1 MRIALLGG
9 TFDPFTSAHLEMAE
23 RTLQESDIEKVVIV
37 PTVVVSHREY
47 KEPWLSYEQR
57 TRVIKETVDR
67 SVCREHIEID
77 CREYMNIETVPPPLR
92 RAEIS
97 SRRFLHTLVALK
109 ASHPDDELFLILG
122 TDQAR
127 GFDAWFEY
135 GTIAEIVSGFVVFN
149 GRDGA
154 NIEIMPPCISRRLYA
169 ILEIGE
175 SNRYVSASQIR
186 RDFSRLG
193 VDYYIR
199 HFGEQ
204 LLVRTPIF
212 DVVSKPEV
220 SKGFCP
226 VGINAPDWASVIIRS
241 GDRFLT
247 VSQLRYGTMYD
258 VEEFVCGQVEP
269 GEMPVDAAVREVA
282 EETGFSIAAKDV
294 VPLGWTYPN
303 PAFMGNKMFFFLVDV
318 GDQVAG
324 EQHPDEHEKLEL
336 EWRTYEEIN
345 QIAVTALME
354 ACLRRYDHH
363 VACAMKG
370 AAS

>member
-23 RTLQESDIEKVVIV
+23 RTLQETDIEKVVIV
-37 PTVVVSHREY
+37 PTVVASHREY

-57 TRVIKETVDR
+57 ARVIREAVDR

-77 CREYMNIETVPPPLR
+77 CREYMNVETVPPSLR
-92 RAEIS
+92 RAEIA

-109 ASHPDDELFLILG
+109 ASHPDDELFIILG

-127 GFDAWFEY
+127 KFDEWFEY
-135 GTIAEIVSGFVVFN
+135 GTVADIVSGFVVFN
-149 GRDGA
+149 GRDGV
-154 NIEIMPPCISRRLYA
+154 NIEVPSCIGSKLYA
-169 ILEIGE
+169 TCEI
-175 SNRYVSASQIR
+175 SKNNRNVSASQIR
-186 RDFSRLG
+186 HDFSHFG

-212 DVVSKPEV
+212 DVVRKPEV
-220 SKGFCP
+220 AKGFCP
-226 VGINAPDWASVIIRS
+226 VGVNAPDWASVIIRS

-247 VSQLRYGTMYD
+247 VRQLRYGTMSD
-258 VEEFVCGQVEP
+258 VEEFVCGQVEQ
-269 GEMPVDAAVREVA
+269 GEEPVAAAVREVS
-282 EETGFSIAAKDV
+282 EETGFSVAAKDLV
-294 VPLGWTYPN
+294 KLGWTYPN

-324 EQHPDEHEKLEL
+324 EQHLDEHEKLEL
-336 EWRTYEEIN
+336 QWRTYGEIN
-345 QIAVTALME
+345 QIAGTALME

-363 VACAMKG
+363 VAYAMKG